1 MKLQIPTITT
11 FTTFYTLLV
20 SDTHIIN
27 CHQVQPESFGGGA
40 VAAQSPQT
48 SSARAL
54 PQVNDLPAL
63 GAVHKHDDQAV
74 CNM

>member
-1 MKLQIPTITT
+1 MKHHIPTITT
-11 FTTFYTLLV
+11 FTNIDTLAV
-20 SDTHIIN
+20 SDTDTIKY
-27 CHQVQPESFGGGA
+27 HQVQPESFGGGA

-54 PQVNDLPAL
+54 PQVNDLSAL

-74 CNM
+74 CN

>member
-1 MKLQIPTITT
+1 MTLQIPTITT
-11 FTTFYTLLV
+11 FTPFYTLAV
-20 SDTHIIN
+20 SDT
-27 CHQVQPESFGGGA
+27 QVQPESFGGGA

>member
-11 FTTFYTLLV
+11 FTNIDTLAV
-20 SDTHIIN
+20 SDTDTIKDH
-27 CHQVQPESFGGGA
+27 HQVQPESFGGGA

-54 PQVNDLPAL
+54 PQVNDLPAQHW
-63 GAVHKHDDQAV
+63 VQTR
-74 CNM
+74 